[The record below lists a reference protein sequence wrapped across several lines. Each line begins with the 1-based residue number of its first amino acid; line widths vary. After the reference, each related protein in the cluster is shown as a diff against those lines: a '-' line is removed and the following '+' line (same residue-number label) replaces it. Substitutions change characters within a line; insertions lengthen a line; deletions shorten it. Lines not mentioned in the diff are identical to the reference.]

1 WEAMTRYI
9 KDRLIPPMKIMKNI
23 LKYALAFIAIL
34 AIVILFPILSYKK
47 ETNTTPLPSYYKKGV
62 YHMHTVFS
70 DGKGTI
76 DDITRAAHSLGL
88 DFVILTDHGRPN
100 RKSAKAT
107 AYLNDVLLVGASEF
121 SLQAGHLAAAGFKIP
136 GYIFPPEPQ
145 EAINEV
151 LQDKGVCFISHP
163 YDGRIPWTDWD
174 VRGFTGIEILT
185 CYRSAG
191 GIPFFK
197 LLSFPLQ
204 YLVNSNYSV
213 LNTLEYPR
221 REIRKWDSLNLGD
234 KRGHYYGIYA
244 LDAHGRLAAGGKFEL
259 NFPSYGAMFEILNI
273 YVKVDRELPANAQQA
288 SSIII
293 SSLRQGN
300 FFSAI
305 EAIAPANGFEAY
317 FLDNSGQRVEMGGS
331 SPLEEGKLVILLPF
345 NFETEIVVKRD
356 GQVYQKVE
364 RNREKK
370 CEIGIKGPG
379 FYGIEVFVTNNK
391 FNRLPWILSNP
402 FFIGINKSFFGVVQ
416 GRFFQKKPLV
426 NEKGF
431 FTIEKNSGSKGTIVY
446 GQSEK
451 GELITTFGFKL
462 DKDESAGKDFWSVL
476 AARKRFDFSGYQ
488 GICFEAQS
496 ERKLRF
502 WVEARTGESG
512 KESWYR
518 HSFLVKKGWKEFYI
532 PFEKFNVFF
541 GERKKLDLTDIQS
554 IFFSINNASAYPGT
568 RGRIDFKNIGLY

>member
-1 WEAMTRYI
+1 
-9 KDRLIPPMKIMKNI
+9 MKILKNI
-23 LKYALAFIAIL
+23 LVYGLACIAIL
-34 AIVILFPILSYKK
+34 AIAILFPILSYKK
-47 ETNTTPLPSYYKKGV
+47 ETNSTPLPSYYKKGV

-70 DGKGTI
+70 DGNGTI
-76 DDITRAAHSLGL
+76 DDITGAAHSLGL

-107 AYLNDVLLVGASEF
+107 AYLNDVLLIGASEF
-121 SLQAGHLAAAGFKIP
+121 SLQAGHLTAAGFKIP

-151 LQDKGVCFISHP
+151 LQDKGVCFIAHP
-163 YDGRIPWTDWD
+163 YDDRIPWTDWS
-174 VRGFTGIEILT
+174 VRGFTGMEVLS
-185 CYRSAG
+185 CYSSARR
-191 GIPFFK
+191 ISFLK
-197 LLSFPLQ
+197 LAIFPLQ
-204 YLVNSNYSV
+204 YMVSSNYTILS
-213 LNTLEYPR
+213 TLEYPR
-221 REIRKWDSLNLGD
+221 VEMEKWNQLNRED
-234 KRGHYYGIYA
+234 RGNHYYGIYG
-244 LDAHGRLAAGGKFEL
+244 LDAHARLAANGKFEL

-288 SSIII
+288 STVII
-293 SSLRQGN
+293 SALRQGN
-300 FFSAI
+300 FFCVI

-317 FLDNSGQRVEMGGS
+317 FLDNSGRRVEMGGS
-331 SPLEEGKLVILLPF
+331 SEVVEGKLVILLPF
-345 NFETEIVVKRD
+345 NFETDIVVKRD
-356 GQVYQKVE
+356 GQVYQRIV

-370 CEIGIKGPG
+370 CEIGIKGLG

-391 FNRLPWILSNP
+391 FNGLPWVLSNP

-431 FTIEKNSGSKGTIVY
+431 FTVEKNNGSLGTISY

-462 DKDESAGKDFWSVL
+462 DKDETGGKDFWSVL
-476 AARKRFDFSGYQ
+476 AARKRFDFSGYR

-502 WVEARTGESG
+502 WVELRTGEPG

-518 HSFLVKKGWKEFYI
+518 HSFLVKKGWKWFYI
-532 PFEKFNVFF
+532 PFEKCNVFF
-541 GERKKLDLTDIQS
+541 GKRKKLVLSDIRS
-554 IFFSINNASAYPGT
+554 IFFSINNANAYPGT
-568 RGRIDFKNIGLY
+568 RGRIELKNIGLY